1 MRIGIISDT
10 HDDMQAIE
18 NAVGIFNR
26 EKVSHVIHAGD
37 ITSPLTFEIFRQL
50 TCSFTGIFGNND
62 GDKLLLR
69 DKSEGN
75 LHNQPH
81 TLLLHN
87 KKLVVMHEPDIVHA
101 LSESGH
107 FDMVIYGHT
116 HRPEITIIKN
126 TLVVNPGKAARLQK
140 GGSTIAL
147 ADLGTMEARIIDL
160 YQDFSPGFS

>member
-18 NAVGIFNR
+18 TAVAIFNS

-37 ITSPLTFEIFRQL
+37 ITSPFTFEIFKQL
-50 TCSFTGIFGNND
+50 SCNFTGIFGNND

-69 DKSEGN
+69 DKAEGN
-75 LHNQPH
+75 LHNQP
-81 TLLLHN
+81 LNLIMHN
-87 KKLVVMHEPDIVHA
+87 KKIVVMHEPDIVHA

-107 FDMVIYGHT
+107 YDIVIYGHT
-116 HRPEITIIKN
+116 HRPDITIIKN
-126 TLVVNPGKAARLQK
+126 TLVVNPGKAARLQR

-147 ADLGTMEARIIDL
+147 ADLETMEAKIINL
-160 YQDFSPGFS
+160 YPGFNPGSP

>member
-1 MRIGIISDT
+1 MLVGIISDT
-10 HDDMQAIE
+10 HDDMHSIE
-18 NAVGIFNR
+18 AAVRLFNS

-37 ITSPLTFEIFRQL
+37 ITSPFTFEFFRQL
-50 TCSFTGIFGNND
+50 SCGFTGIFGNND

-69 DKSEGN
+69 DEAKGN
-75 LHNQPH
+75 LHHQPH

-107 FDMVIYGHT
+107 FDLVIYGHT
-116 HRPEITIIKN
+116 HRPEVTIIRN

-147 ADLGTMEARIIDL
+147 VDLENMNARIVDL
-160 YQDFSPGFS
+160 YPCFTPGS

>member
-10 HDDMQAIE
+10 HDDMHAIE
-18 NAVGIFNR
+18 TAVGIFNR
-26 EKVSHVIHAGD
+26 EKVSYVIHAGD
-37 ITSPLTFEIFRQL
+37 ITSPFTFEIFKQL
-50 TCSFTGIFGNND
+50 NCSFTGIFGNND

-69 DKSEGN
+69 DKAEGN

-87 KKLVVMHEPDIVHA
+87 KKIVVMHEPDVVHA

-107 FDMVIYGHT
+107 FDIVIYGHT
-116 HRPEITIIKN
+116 HRPDTTIMKN
-126 TLVVNPGKAARLQK
+126 TLVVNPGKAARLQR

-147 ADLGTMEARIIDL
+147 VDLETMEARIVDL
-160 YQDFSPGFS
+160 YPDFTPESF